1 MPPPVRIALA
11 GLGDIGVRAH
21 LPAIL
26 REPGAEL
33 AALVEPDP
41 GKRAAAA
48 RLAPGVP
55 AAAEL
60 GEVLDAVDAV
70 VLATPAWVTP
80 QLAREALA
88 AGVHV
93 LAEKPLAPTLAEQLA
108 FRDVPGAAERLQIG
122 LTYRHHP
129 AIARLREIVSAGALG
144 HPLYVQSSLADERAD
159 PDGEPEHYAR
169 RLRTLEHG
177 LPVVFDGI
185 HRCDQLNLVLGEA
198 PVDVTGW
205 ALRTRPEYAS
215 PNVNG
220 ALLGYADGTLVRLE
234 VIWLV
239 PSLPPS
245 QFVVTGPRGRVAID
259 PPTFALTAEIDGR
272 TEELRAP
279 GDKTEVCFALQLEG
293 FVAACVEGRPPT
305 PGLEDALAASA
316 LCERIAQACLA
327 EQRRERAAE
336 DRGADVAR

>member
-1 MPPPVRIALA
+1 VQPPVRIALA
-11 GLGDIGVRAH
+11 GLGDIGLRAH

-26 REPGAEL
+26 REPRAEL

-41 GKRAAAA
+41 GRREAAT
-48 RLAPGVP
+48 RLVPGVP
-55 AAAEL
+55 VYPAL
-60 GEVLDAVDAV
+60 DDVLDAVDAV

-80 QLAREALA
+80 ELARTALT
-88 AGVHV
+88 AGRYV
-93 LAEKPLAPTLAEQLA
+93 LAEKPLAPTVAEQLA

-129 AIARLREIVSAGALG
+129 AIARLAAIVSSGALG
-144 HPLYVQSSLADERAD
+144 RPLYVQSSLADERAD
-159 PDGEPEHYAR
+159 PEGEPEHYAR

-177 LPVVFDGI
+177 PPVVFDGI

-198 PVDVTGW
+198 PVEVTGW
-205 ALRTRPEYAS
+205 AQRSRPEYAS

-245 QFVVTGPRGRVAID
+245 QFVVTGPRGRVVVD
-259 PPTFALTAEIDGR
+259 PPTFELTAEIDGR
-272 TEELRAP
+272 VETLPAP
-279 GDKTEVCFALQLEG
+279 GDKTETCFALQLDRFLE
-293 FVAACVEGRPPT
+293 ACVNGDAPS
-305 PGLEDALAASA
+305 PGLEDALAAST
-316 LCERIAQACLA
+316 LCQRIAEAL
-327 EQRRERAAE
+327 
-336 DRGADVAR
+336 